1 MSLRFQRLTRQAIRG
16 MAIGERINEHGISAE
31 KQRNGDVRFS
41 IGVMVDGQRIHRVVG
56 RESEGVTRE
65 QAERYV
71 EKVRTEARE
80 GRLDLPQGRKLHR
93 SLAEAA
99 KEYLEKL
106 EATDGRDMANK
117 RRHLNQQL
125 VPFMGTERLDK
136 VTEFRLK
143 QFRRHRR
150 DQGASEATI
159 NRELATF
166 SHLMHRASSKDW
178 RWIKPEAV
186 PAIPK
191 EKEQRKKIRIL
202 SAEQRER
209 LLAAAVKD
217 QDPRAWLF
225 VMFGMNCAMRHG
237 EIVRRRY
244 DEIDFDHC
252 RIWIDRAKAGQREQ
266 PITPSLRDSLKKQR
280 EMEADPDGWIFP
292 SQRKGSAF
300 EHRRDMRE
308 PFARIVRAAKLDP
321 KECTPHI
328 MRHTAISALVMAKAD
343 IPTIQKISG
352 HKTPAMVLH
361 YVHLFGEHID
371 NAISAI
377 DIGISDAVTPE
388 LHTASEGDA
397 GDPSNVVRLSGAKSA
412 A

>member
-1 MSLRFQRLTRQAIRG
+1 MALKFSRLTRPAIRAMSPG
-16 MAIGERINEHGISAE
+16 DRINEHGIIAE
-31 KQRNGDVRFS
+31 KQANGDVRYS
-41 IGVMVDGQRIHRVVG
+41 IGVMVDGQRVHRVVG

-65 QAERYV
+65 QAERYI

-93 SLAEAA
+93 SFAEAA
-99 KEYLEKL
+99 EEYLQKI
-106 EATDGRDMANK
+106 EATDGRDMGNK
-117 RRHLNQQL
+117 RRHLRQRL
-125 VPFMGTERLDK
+125 IPAMGNERLDK
-136 VTEFRLK
+136 ITEFRLK
-143 QFRRHRR
+143 QYRRARR
-150 DQGASEATI
+150 DSGASEATI

-166 SHLMHRASSKDW
+166 SHLMHRAASKDW

-186 PAIPK
+186 PAVPK
-191 EKEQRKKIRIL
+191 AKEQRKKVRIL
-202 SAEQRER
+202 NADQRER
-209 LLAAAVKD
+209 LLKAAVED
-217 QDPRAWLF
+217 QDGRAWLF

-244 DEIDFDHC
+244 DEIDFEHC

-280 EMEADPDGWIFP
+280 EMEEDPDGWIFP
-292 SQRKGSAF
+292 SQRKGSTFA
-300 EHRRDMRE
+300 HRRDMRE
-308 PFARIVRAAKLDP
+308 PFARIVTRAKLDP
-321 KECTPHI
+321 KHCTPHI

-377 DIGISDAVTPE
+377 EIGISDAVTPE
-388 LHTASEGDA
+388 LHTAPDEGAD
-397 GDPSNVVRLSGAKSA
+397 DNSNVVPLSGAKSA